1 MKSALKKVSLILAIC
16 FVAFHLYTAAFG
28 TMPGIA
34 QKSIHLGFLL
44 VIFYINA
51 MVDSEKRW
59 EQIFLGIM
67 ALFALGGCAYITI
80 LDENLQLRAG
90 IVYASDILFAI
101 LLIIAIFE
109 ACRRKMGN
117 PLVIITLV
125 FVAYAFLGKYIPG
138 FLNQPG
144 MTLKKFTSLV
154 YLTTDG
160 IFGSPL
166 YASASYVVLFV
177 LLGAIMSVSGIG
189 DYMTNLATSLFGHMR
204 GGPAKVAVVASGF
217 FGSISGSPTANVIGT
232 GTFTIPMM
240 KKNGFEPEFAAA
252 VEATASTGGA
262 IMPPIMGSTAFIM
275 AEMLGIPYTAVAKA
289 ALIPAI
295 LYFLAVLF
303 GVDIYAAKHGLKG
316 IPRSQLPKVR
326 SMLKQIYMLAPLIF
340 LIFCMAVFNMTIVR
354 SGLLTIIVTL
364 VLVEINPKTRM
375 TKEQWL
381 QIPVQTVK
389 SAVSVGIACAM
400 AGIISGV
407 IMGSGLGYRI
417 SSILTSVAG
426 TSMLLLLVLTMVV
439 SLIMGMGVPTTAAYL
454 VLASLVAPTMIQL
467 GIPPLAAHMFIF
479 YFGCISSITPPVALA
494 AYAGA
499 GLAGC
504 DPNKTGYKAFRLAFC
519 SFLMPYLF
527 VYNPVLL
534 MEGGVL
540 DILWSLVTALI
551 GAYLLASGFEGF
563 FFRWSLKWFE
573 RPLMI
578 LGAVMLIVPGMTLSC
593 YNAGGEFEGLPAE
606 QIMHVATHSGTGAT
620 VHVITSAKSD
630 INSIPDLAGTKFGV
644 TAGMMAGYLDDVLWA
659 YDMTTDDLGSVVNL
673 SLSDLC
679 TALQDGN
686 IDAFLYATP
695 APGTNF
701 TDLAMSFGI
710 KVVDIGQ
717 EAVDKLMAEKPW
729 YHTVVIPAGTYD
741 GCDEDITTFAQYTA
755 LCARADVPEET
766 VYNLVKTMMENAD
779 ALEAV
784 HKNAAG
790 TCPERGIEGALIPMH
805 PGAERYYK
813 EVGVLD

>member
-400 AGIISGV
+400 AGIISDV

-578 LGAVMLIVPGMTLSC
+578 LGAVMLIVPGM
-593 YNAGGEFEGLPAE
+593 
-606 QIMHVATHSGTGAT
+606 V
-620 VHVITSAKSD
+620 
-630 INSIPDLAGTKFGV
+630 
-644 TAGMMAGYLDDVLWA
+644 
-659 YDMTTDDLGSVVNL
+659 
-673 SLSDLC
+673 
-679 TALQDGN
+679 
-686 IDAFLYATP
+686 
-695 APGTNF
+695 
-701 TDLAMSFGI
+701 TDLVGI
-710 KVVDIGQ
+710 AIIVV
-717 EAVDKLMAEKPW
+717 EFVTEFMFKRSEKFVPV
-729 YHTVVIPAGTYD
+729 TVSQS
-741 GCDEDITTFAQYTA
+741 TT
-755 LCARADVPEET
+755 
-766 VYNLVKTMMENAD
+766 
-779 ALEAV
+779 
-784 HKNAAG
+784 
-790 TCPERGIEGALIPMH
+790 
-805 PGAERYYK
+805 
-813 EVGVLD
+813 

>member
-519 SFLMPYLF
+519 SFLLPYLF

-578 LGAVMLIVPGMTLSC
+578 LGAVMLIVPGM
-593 YNAGGEFEGLPAE
+593 
-606 QIMHVATHSGTGAT
+606 V
-620 VHVITSAKSD
+620 
-630 INSIPDLAGTKFGV
+630 
-644 TAGMMAGYLDDVLWA
+644 
-659 YDMTTDDLGSVVNL
+659 
-673 SLSDLC
+673 
-679 TALQDGN
+679 
-686 IDAFLYATP
+686 
-695 APGTNF
+695 
-701 TDLAMSFGI
+701 TDLVGI
-710 KVVDIGQ
+710 AIIVV
-717 EAVDKLMAEKPW
+717 EFVTEFMFKRSEKFVPV
-729 YHTVVIPAGTYD
+729 TVSQS
-741 GCDEDITTFAQYTA
+741 TT
-755 LCARADVPEET
+755 
-766 VYNLVKTMMENAD
+766 
-779 ALEAV
+779 
-784 HKNAAG
+784 
-790 TCPERGIEGALIPMH
+790 
-805 PGAERYYK
+805 
-813 EVGVLD
+813 

>member
-303 GVDIYAAKHGLKG
+303 GVDISAAKPGLKG

-578 LGAVMLIVPGMTLSC
+578 LGAVMLIVPGM
-593 YNAGGEFEGLPAE
+593 
-606 QIMHVATHSGTGAT
+606 V
-620 VHVITSAKSD
+620 
-630 INSIPDLAGTKFGV
+630 
-644 TAGMMAGYLDDVLWA
+644 
-659 YDMTTDDLGSVVNL
+659 
-673 SLSDLC
+673 
-679 TALQDGN
+679 
-686 IDAFLYATP
+686 
-695 APGTNF
+695 
-701 TDLAMSFGI
+701 TDLVGI
-710 KVVDIGQ
+710 AIIVV
-717 EAVDKLMAEKPW
+717 EFVTEFMFKRSEKFVPV
-729 YHTVVIPAGTYD
+729 TVSQS
-741 GCDEDITTFAQYTA
+741 TT
-755 LCARADVPEET
+755 
-766 VYNLVKTMMENAD
+766 
-779 ALEAV
+779 
-784 HKNAAG
+784 
-790 TCPERGIEGALIPMH
+790 
-805 PGAERYYK
+805 
-813 EVGVLD
+813 

>member
-204 GGPAKVAVVASGF
+204 GGPAKVAVVASGV
-217 FGSISGSPTANVIGT
+217 FGSISGSPPATVIGT
-232 GTFTIPMM
+232 GTFTNPMM

-578 LGAVMLIVPGMTLSC
+578 LGAVMLIVPGM
-593 YNAGGEFEGLPAE
+593 
-606 QIMHVATHSGTGAT
+606 V
-620 VHVITSAKSD
+620 
-630 INSIPDLAGTKFGV
+630 
-644 TAGMMAGYLDDVLWA
+644 
-659 YDMTTDDLGSVVNL
+659 
-673 SLSDLC
+673 
-679 TALQDGN
+679 
-686 IDAFLYATP
+686 
-695 APGTNF
+695 
-701 TDLAMSFGI
+701 TDLVGI
-710 KVVDIGQ
+710 AIIVV
-717 EAVDKLMAEKPW
+717 EFVTEFMFKRSEKFVPV
-729 YHTVVIPAGTYD
+729 TVSQS
-741 GCDEDITTFAQYTA
+741 TT
-755 LCARADVPEET
+755 
-766 VYNLVKTMMENAD
+766 
-779 ALEAV
+779 
-784 HKNAAG
+784 
-790 TCPERGIEGALIPMH
+790 
-805 PGAERYYK
+805 
-813 EVGVLD
+813 

>member
-578 LGAVMLIVPGMTLSC
+578 LGAVMLIVPGM
-593 YNAGGEFEGLPAE
+593 
-606 QIMHVATHSGTGAT
+606 V
-620 VHVITSAKSD
+620 
-630 INSIPDLAGTKFGV
+630 
-644 TAGMMAGYLDDVLWA
+644 
-659 YDMTTDDLGSVVNL
+659 
-673 SLSDLC
+673 
-679 TALQDGN
+679 
-686 IDAFLYATP
+686 
-695 APGTNF
+695 
-701 TDLAMSFGI
+701 TDLVGI
-710 KVVDIGQ
+710 AIIVV
-717 EAVDKLMAEKPW
+717 EFVTEFMFKRSEKFVPV
-729 YHTVVIPAGTYD
+729 TVSQP
-741 GCDEDITTFAQYTA
+741 TT
-755 LCARADVPEET
+755 
-766 VYNLVKTMMENAD
+766 
-779 ALEAV
+779 
-784 HKNAAG
+784 
-790 TCPERGIEGALIPMH
+790 
-805 PGAERYYK
+805 
-813 EVGVLD
+813 

>member
-80 LDENLQLRAG
+80 LDENLQLRSG

-578 LGAVMLIVPGMTLSC
+578 LGAVMLIVPGM
-593 YNAGGEFEGLPAE
+593 
-606 QIMHVATHSGTGAT
+606 V
-620 VHVITSAKSD
+620 
-630 INSIPDLAGTKFGV
+630 
-644 TAGMMAGYLDDVLWA
+644 
-659 YDMTTDDLGSVVNL
+659 
-673 SLSDLC
+673 
-679 TALQDGN
+679 
-686 IDAFLYATP
+686 
-695 APGTNF
+695 
-701 TDLAMSFGI
+701 TDLVGI
-710 KVVDIGQ
+710 AIIVV
-717 EAVDKLMAEKPW
+717 EFVTEFMFKRSEKFVPV
-729 YHTVVIPAGTYD
+729 TVSQS
-741 GCDEDITTFAQYTA
+741 TT
-755 LCARADVPEET
+755 
-766 VYNLVKTMMENAD
+766 
-779 ALEAV
+779 
-784 HKNAAG
+784 
-790 TCPERGIEGALIPMH
+790 
-805 PGAERYYK
+805 
-813 EVGVLD
+813 

>member
-166 YASASYVVLFV
+166 YASASYVVLVV
-177 LLGAIMSVSGIG
+177 LLGAIMSVAGSG

-303 GVDIYAAKHGLKG
+303 GVDLYAAKHGLKG

-578 LGAVMLIVPGMTLSC
+578 LGAVMLIVPGM
-593 YNAGGEFEGLPAE
+593 
-606 QIMHVATHSGTGAT
+606 V
-620 VHVITSAKSD
+620 
-630 INSIPDLAGTKFGV
+630 
-644 TAGMMAGYLDDVLWA
+644 
-659 YDMTTDDLGSVVNL
+659 
-673 SLSDLC
+673 
-679 TALQDGN
+679 
-686 IDAFLYATP
+686 
-695 APGTNF
+695 
-701 TDLAMSFGI
+701 TDLVGI
-710 KVVDIGQ
+710 AIIVV
-717 EAVDKLMAEKPW
+717 EFVTEFMFKRSEKFVPV
-729 YHTVVIPAGTYD
+729 TVSQS
-741 GCDEDITTFAQYTA
+741 TT
-755 LCARADVPEET
+755 
-766 VYNLVKTMMENAD
+766 
-779 ALEAV
+779 
-784 HKNAAG
+784 
-790 TCPERGIEGALIPMH
+790 
-805 PGAERYYK
+805 
-813 EVGVLD
+813 

>member
-138 FLNQPG
+138 FLNQHG

-578 LGAVMLIVPGMTLSC
+578 LGAVMLIVPGM
-593 YNAGGEFEGLPAE
+593 
-606 QIMHVATHSGTGAT
+606 V
-620 VHVITSAKSD
+620 
-630 INSIPDLAGTKFGV
+630 
-644 TAGMMAGYLDDVLWA
+644 
-659 YDMTTDDLGSVVNL
+659 
-673 SLSDLC
+673 
-679 TALQDGN
+679 
-686 IDAFLYATP
+686 
-695 APGTNF
+695 
-701 TDLAMSFGI
+701 TDLVGI
-710 KVVDIGQ
+710 AIIVV
-717 EAVDKLMAEKPW
+717 EFVTEFMFKRSEKFVPV
-729 YHTVVIPAGTYD
+729 TVSQS
-741 GCDEDITTFAQYTA
+741 TT
-755 LCARADVPEET
+755 
-766 VYNLVKTMMENAD
+766 
-779 ALEAV
+779 
-784 HKNAAG
+784 
-790 TCPERGIEGALIPMH
+790 
-805 PGAERYYK
+805 
-813 EVGVLD
+813 

>member
-316 IPRSQLPKVR
+316 IPRSQLPKVP

-578 LGAVMLIVPGMTLSC
+578 LGAVMLIVPGM
-593 YNAGGEFEGLPAE
+593 
-606 QIMHVATHSGTGAT
+606 V
-620 VHVITSAKSD
+620 
-630 INSIPDLAGTKFGV
+630 
-644 TAGMMAGYLDDVLWA
+644 
-659 YDMTTDDLGSVVNL
+659 
-673 SLSDLC
+673 
-679 TALQDGN
+679 
-686 IDAFLYATP
+686 
-695 APGTNF
+695 
-701 TDLAMSFGI
+701 TDLVGI
-710 KVVDIGQ
+710 AIIVV
-717 EAVDKLMAEKPW
+717 EFVTEFMFKRSEKFVPV
-729 YHTVVIPAGTYD
+729 TVSQS
-741 GCDEDITTFAQYTA
+741 TT
-755 LCARADVPEET
+755 
-766 VYNLVKTMMENAD
+766 
-779 ALEAV
+779 
-784 HKNAAG
+784 
-790 TCPERGIEGALIPMH
+790 
-805 PGAERYYK
+805 
-813 EVGVLD
+813 

>member
-240 KKNGFEPEFAAA
+240 KKNGFEPDFAAA

-340 LIFCMAVFNMTIVR
+340 LIFCMAVFNMTIMR

-578 LGAVMLIVPGMTLSC
+578 LGAVMLIVPGM
-593 YNAGGEFEGLPAE
+593 
-606 QIMHVATHSGTGAT
+606 V
-620 VHVITSAKSD
+620 
-630 INSIPDLAGTKFGV
+630 
-644 TAGMMAGYLDDVLWA
+644 
-659 YDMTTDDLGSVVNL
+659 
-673 SLSDLC
+673 
-679 TALQDGN
+679 
-686 IDAFLYATP
+686 
-695 APGTNF
+695 
-701 TDLAMSFGI
+701 TDLVGI
-710 KVVDIGQ
+710 AIIVV
-717 EAVDKLMAEKPW
+717 EFVTEFMFKRSEKFVPV
-729 YHTVVIPAGTYD
+729 TVSQS
-741 GCDEDITTFAQYTA
+741 TT
-755 LCARADVPEET
+755 
-766 VYNLVKTMMENAD
+766 
-779 ALEAV
+779 
-784 HKNAAG
+784 
-790 TCPERGIEGALIPMH
+790 
-805 PGAERYYK
+805 
-813 EVGVLD
+813 

>member
-316 IPRSQLPKVR
+316 IPRSHLPKVR

-578 LGAVMLIVPGMTLSC
+578 LGAVMLIVPGM
-593 YNAGGEFEGLPAE
+593 
-606 QIMHVATHSGTGAT
+606 V
-620 VHVITSAKSD
+620 
-630 INSIPDLAGTKFGV
+630 
-644 TAGMMAGYLDDVLWA
+644 
-659 YDMTTDDLGSVVNL
+659 
-673 SLSDLC
+673 
-679 TALQDGN
+679 
-686 IDAFLYATP
+686 
-695 APGTNF
+695 
-701 TDLAMSFGI
+701 TDLVGI
-710 KVVDIGQ
+710 AIIVV
-717 EAVDKLMAEKPW
+717 EFVTEFMFKRSEKFVPV
-729 YHTVVIPAGTYD
+729 TVSQS
-741 GCDEDITTFAQYTA
+741 TT
-755 LCARADVPEET
+755 
-766 VYNLVKTMMENAD
+766 
-779 ALEAV
+779 
-784 HKNAAG
+784 
-790 TCPERGIEGALIPMH
+790 
-805 PGAERYYK
+805 
-813 EVGVLD
+813 

>member
-354 SGLLTIIVTL
+354 SGRLTIIVTL

-578 LGAVMLIVPGMTLSC
+578 LGAVMLIVPGM
-593 YNAGGEFEGLPAE
+593 
-606 QIMHVATHSGTGAT
+606 V
-620 VHVITSAKSD
+620 
-630 INSIPDLAGTKFGV
+630 
-644 TAGMMAGYLDDVLWA
+644 
-659 YDMTTDDLGSVVNL
+659 
-673 SLSDLC
+673 
-679 TALQDGN
+679 
-686 IDAFLYATP
+686 
-695 APGTNF
+695 
-701 TDLAMSFGI
+701 TDLVGI
-710 KVVDIGQ
+710 AIIVV
-717 EAVDKLMAEKPW
+717 EFVTEFMFKRSEKFVPV
-729 YHTVVIPAGTYD
+729 TVSQS
-741 GCDEDITTFAQYTA
+741 TT
-755 LCARADVPEET
+755 
-766 VYNLVKTMMENAD
+766 
-779 ALEAV
+779 
-784 HKNAAG
+784 
-790 TCPERGIEGALIPMH
+790 
-805 PGAERYYK
+805 
-813 EVGVLD
+813 

>member
-117 PLVIITLV
+117 PLLIITLV

-540 DILWSLVTALI
+540 DILWSLVTALV

-578 LGAVMLIVPGMTLSC
+578 LGAVMLIVPGM
-593 YNAGGEFEGLPAE
+593 
-606 QIMHVATHSGTGAT
+606 V
-620 VHVITSAKSD
+620 
-630 INSIPDLAGTKFGV
+630 
-644 TAGMMAGYLDDVLWA
+644 
-659 YDMTTDDLGSVVNL
+659 
-673 SLSDLC
+673 
-679 TALQDGN
+679 
-686 IDAFLYATP
+686 
-695 APGTNF
+695 
-701 TDLAMSFGI
+701 TDLVGI
-710 KVVDIGQ
+710 AIIVV
-717 EAVDKLMAEKPW
+717 EFVTEFMFKRSEKFVPV
-729 YHTVVIPAGTYD
+729 TVSQS
-741 GCDEDITTFAQYTA
+741 TT
-755 LCARADVPEET
+755 
-766 VYNLVKTMMENAD
+766 
-779 ALEAV
+779 
-784 HKNAAG
+784 
-790 TCPERGIEGALIPMH
+790 
-805 PGAERYYK
+805 
-813 EVGVLD
+813 

>member
-340 LIFCMAVFNMTIVR
+340 QIFCMAVFNMTIVR

-578 LGAVMLIVPGMTLSC
+578 LGAVMLIVPGM
-593 YNAGGEFEGLPAE
+593 
-606 QIMHVATHSGTGAT
+606 V
-620 VHVITSAKSD
+620 
-630 INSIPDLAGTKFGV
+630 
-644 TAGMMAGYLDDVLWA
+644 
-659 YDMTTDDLGSVVNL
+659 
-673 SLSDLC
+673 
-679 TALQDGN
+679 
-686 IDAFLYATP
+686 
-695 APGTNF
+695 
-701 TDLAMSFGI
+701 TDLVGI
-710 KVVDIGQ
+710 AIIVV
-717 EAVDKLMAEKPW
+717 EFVTEFMFKRSEKFVPV
-729 YHTVVIPAGTYD
+729 TVSQS
-741 GCDEDITTFAQYTA
+741 TT
-755 LCARADVPEET
+755 
-766 VYNLVKTMMENAD
+766 
-779 ALEAV
+779 
-784 HKNAAG
+784 
-790 TCPERGIEGALIPMH
+790 
-805 PGAERYYK
+805 
-813 EVGVLD
+813 

>member
-154 YLTTDG
+154 YLTTDC

-578 LGAVMLIVPGMTLSC
+578 LGAVMLIVPGM
-593 YNAGGEFEGLPAE
+593 
-606 QIMHVATHSGTGAT
+606 V
-620 VHVITSAKSD
+620 
-630 INSIPDLAGTKFGV
+630 
-644 TAGMMAGYLDDVLWA
+644 
-659 YDMTTDDLGSVVNL
+659 
-673 SLSDLC
+673 
-679 TALQDGN
+679 
-686 IDAFLYATP
+686 
-695 APGTNF
+695 
-701 TDLAMSFGI
+701 TDLVGI
-710 KVVDIGQ
+710 AIIVV
-717 EAVDKLMAEKPW
+717 EFVTEFMFKRSEKFVPV
-729 YHTVVIPAGTYD
+729 TVSQS
-741 GCDEDITTFAQYTA
+741 TT
-755 LCARADVPEET
+755 
-766 VYNLVKTMMENAD
+766 
-779 ALEAV
+779 
-784 HKNAAG
+784 
-790 TCPERGIEGALIPMH
+790 
-805 PGAERYYK
+805 
-813 EVGVLD
+813 

>member
-289 ALIPAI
+289 APIPAI

-563 FFRWSLKWFE
+563 FFRWSLEWFE

-578 LGAVMLIVPGMTLSC
+578 LGAVMLIVPGM
-593 YNAGGEFEGLPAE
+593 
-606 QIMHVATHSGTGAT
+606 V
-620 VHVITSAKSD
+620 
-630 INSIPDLAGTKFGV
+630 
-644 TAGMMAGYLDDVLWA
+644 
-659 YDMTTDDLGSVVNL
+659 
-673 SLSDLC
+673 
-679 TALQDGN
+679 
-686 IDAFLYATP
+686 
-695 APGTNF
+695 
-701 TDLAMSFGI
+701 TDLVGI
-710 KVVDIGQ
+710 AIIVV
-717 EAVDKLMAEKPW
+717 EFVTEFMFKRSEKFVPV
-729 YHTVVIPAGTYD
+729 TVSQS
-741 GCDEDITTFAQYTA
+741 TT
-755 LCARADVPEET
+755 
-766 VYNLVKTMMENAD
+766 
-779 ALEAV
+779 
-784 HKNAAG
+784 
-790 TCPERGIEGALIPMH
+790 
-805 PGAERYYK
+805 
-813 EVGVLD
+813 

>member
-467 GIPPLAAHMFIF
+467 GLPPLAAHMFIF

-578 LGAVMLIVPGMTLSC
+578 LGAVMLIVPGM
-593 YNAGGEFEGLPAE
+593 
-606 QIMHVATHSGTGAT
+606 V
-620 VHVITSAKSD
+620 
-630 INSIPDLAGTKFGV
+630 
-644 TAGMMAGYLDDVLWA
+644 
-659 YDMTTDDLGSVVNL
+659 
-673 SLSDLC
+673 
-679 TALQDGN
+679 
-686 IDAFLYATP
+686 
-695 APGTNF
+695 
-701 TDLAMSFGI
+701 TDLVGI
-710 KVVDIGQ
+710 AIIVV
-717 EAVDKLMAEKPW
+717 EFVTEFMFKRSEKFVPV
-729 YHTVVIPAGTYD
+729 TVSQS
-741 GCDEDITTFAQYTA
+741 TT
-755 LCARADVPEET
+755 
-766 VYNLVKTMMENAD
+766 
-779 ALEAV
+779 
-784 HKNAAG
+784 
-790 TCPERGIEGALIPMH
+790 
-805 PGAERYYK
+805 
-813 EVGVLD
+813 

>member
-125 FVAYAFLGKYIPG
+125 FVAYAFLSKYIPG

-578 LGAVMLIVPGMTLSC
+578 LGAVMLIVPGM
-593 YNAGGEFEGLPAE
+593 
-606 QIMHVATHSGTGAT
+606 V
-620 VHVITSAKSD
+620 
-630 INSIPDLAGTKFGV
+630 
-644 TAGMMAGYLDDVLWA
+644 
-659 YDMTTDDLGSVVNL
+659 
-673 SLSDLC
+673 
-679 TALQDGN
+679 
-686 IDAFLYATP
+686 
-695 APGTNF
+695 
-701 TDLAMSFGI
+701 TDLVGI
-710 KVVDIGQ
+710 AIIVV
-717 EAVDKLMAEKPW
+717 EFVTEFMFKRSEKFVPV
-729 YHTVVIPAGTYD
+729 TVSQS
-741 GCDEDITTFAQYTA
+741 TT
-755 LCARADVPEET
+755 
-766 VYNLVKTMMENAD
+766 
-779 ALEAV
+779 
-784 HKNAAG
+784 
-790 TCPERGIEGALIPMH
+790 
-805 PGAERYYK
+805 
-813 EVGVLD
+813 

>member
-467 GIPPLAAHMFIF
+467 GITPLAAHMFIF

-578 LGAVMLIVPGMTLSC
+578 LGAVMLIVPGM
-593 YNAGGEFEGLPAE
+593 
-606 QIMHVATHSGTGAT
+606 V
-620 VHVITSAKSD
+620 
-630 INSIPDLAGTKFGV
+630 
-644 TAGMMAGYLDDVLWA
+644 
-659 YDMTTDDLGSVVNL
+659 
-673 SLSDLC
+673 
-679 TALQDGN
+679 
-686 IDAFLYATP
+686 
-695 APGTNF
+695 
-701 TDLAMSFGI
+701 TDLVGI
-710 KVVDIGQ
+710 AIIVV
-717 EAVDKLMAEKPW
+717 EFVTEFMFKRSEKFVPV
-729 YHTVVIPAGTYD
+729 TVSQS
-741 GCDEDITTFAQYTA
+741 TT
-755 LCARADVPEET
+755 
-766 VYNLVKTMMENAD
+766 
-779 ALEAV
+779 
-784 HKNAAG
+784 
-790 TCPERGIEGALIPMH
+790 
-805 PGAERYYK
+805 
-813 EVGVLD
+813 

>member
-189 DYMTNLATSLFGHMR
+189 YYMTNLATSLFGHMR

-578 LGAVMLIVPGMTLSC
+578 LGAVMLIVPGM
-593 YNAGGEFEGLPAE
+593 
-606 QIMHVATHSGTGAT
+606 V
-620 VHVITSAKSD
+620 
-630 INSIPDLAGTKFGV
+630 
-644 TAGMMAGYLDDVLWA
+644 
-659 YDMTTDDLGSVVNL
+659 
-673 SLSDLC
+673 
-679 TALQDGN
+679 
-686 IDAFLYATP
+686 
-695 APGTNF
+695 
-701 TDLAMSFGI
+701 TDLVGI
-710 KVVDIGQ
+710 AIIVV
-717 EAVDKLMAEKPW
+717 EFVTEFMFKRSEKFVPV
-729 YHTVVIPAGTYD
+729 TVSQS
-741 GCDEDITTFAQYTA
+741 TT
-755 LCARADVPEET
+755 
-766 VYNLVKTMMENAD
+766 
-779 ALEAV
+779 
-784 HKNAAG
+784 
-790 TCPERGIEGALIPMH
+790 
-805 PGAERYYK
+805 
-813 EVGVLD
+813 

>member
-417 SSILTSVAG
+417 SSILTSVVG

-578 LGAVMLIVPGMTLSC
+578 LGAVMLIVPGM
-593 YNAGGEFEGLPAE
+593 
-606 QIMHVATHSGTGAT
+606 V
-620 VHVITSAKSD
+620 
-630 INSIPDLAGTKFGV
+630 
-644 TAGMMAGYLDDVLWA
+644 
-659 YDMTTDDLGSVVNL
+659 
-673 SLSDLC
+673 
-679 TALQDGN
+679 
-686 IDAFLYATP
+686 
-695 APGTNF
+695 
-701 TDLAMSFGI
+701 TDLVGI
-710 KVVDIGQ
+710 AIIVV
-717 EAVDKLMAEKPW
+717 EFVTEFMFKRSEKFVPV
-729 YHTVVIPAGTYD
+729 TVSQS
-741 GCDEDITTFAQYTA
+741 TT
-755 LCARADVPEET
+755 
-766 VYNLVKTMMENAD
+766 
-779 ALEAV
+779 
-784 HKNAAG
+784 
-790 TCPERGIEGALIPMH
+790 
-805 PGAERYYK
+805 
-813 EVGVLD
+813 

>member
-240 KKNGFEPEFAAA
+240 KKNGFEPDFAAA

-364 VLVEINPKTRM
+364 VLVELNPKTRM

-578 LGAVMLIVPGMTLSC
+578 LGAVMLIVPGM
-593 YNAGGEFEGLPAE
+593 
-606 QIMHVATHSGTGAT
+606 V
-620 VHVITSAKSD
+620 
-630 INSIPDLAGTKFGV
+630 
-644 TAGMMAGYLDDVLWA
+644 
-659 YDMTTDDLGSVVNL
+659 
-673 SLSDLC
+673 
-679 TALQDGN
+679 
-686 IDAFLYATP
+686 
-695 APGTNF
+695 
-701 TDLAMSFGI
+701 TDLVGI
-710 KVVDIGQ
+710 AIIVV
-717 EAVDKLMAEKPW
+717 EFVTEFMFKRSEKFVPV
-729 YHTVVIPAGTYD
+729 TVSQS
-741 GCDEDITTFAQYTA
+741 TT
-755 LCARADVPEET
+755 
-766 VYNLVKTMMENAD
+766 
-779 ALEAV
+779 
-784 HKNAAG
+784 
-790 TCPERGIEGALIPMH
+790 
-805 PGAERYYK
+805 
-813 EVGVLD
+813 

>member
-189 DYMTNLATSLFGHMR
+189 DYMTNLASSLFGHMR

-578 LGAVMLIVPGMTLSC
+578 LGAVMLIVPGM
-593 YNAGGEFEGLPAE
+593 
-606 QIMHVATHSGTGAT
+606 V
-620 VHVITSAKSD
+620 
-630 INSIPDLAGTKFGV
+630 
-644 TAGMMAGYLDDVLWA
+644 
-659 YDMTTDDLGSVVNL
+659 
-673 SLSDLC
+673 
-679 TALQDGN
+679 
-686 IDAFLYATP
+686 
-695 APGTNF
+695 
-701 TDLAMSFGI
+701 TDLVGI
-710 KVVDIGQ
+710 AIIVV
-717 EAVDKLMAEKPW
+717 EFVTEFMFKRSEKFVPV
-729 YHTVVIPAGTYD
+729 TVSQS
-741 GCDEDITTFAQYTA
+741 TT
-755 LCARADVPEET
+755 
-766 VYNLVKTMMENAD
+766 
-779 ALEAV
+779 
-784 HKNAAG
+784 
-790 TCPERGIEGALIPMH
+790 
-805 PGAERYYK
+805 
-813 EVGVLD
+813 

>member
-303 GVDIYAAKHGLKG
+303 GGDIYAAKHGLKG

-578 LGAVMLIVPGMTLSC
+578 LGAVMLIVPGM
-593 YNAGGEFEGLPAE
+593 
-606 QIMHVATHSGTGAT
+606 V
-620 VHVITSAKSD
+620 
-630 INSIPDLAGTKFGV
+630 
-644 TAGMMAGYLDDVLWA
+644 
-659 YDMTTDDLGSVVNL
+659 
-673 SLSDLC
+673 
-679 TALQDGN
+679 
-686 IDAFLYATP
+686 
-695 APGTNF
+695 
-701 TDLAMSFGI
+701 TDLVGI
-710 KVVDIGQ
+710 AIIVV
-717 EAVDKLMAEKPW
+717 EFVTEFMFKRSEKFVPV
-729 YHTVVIPAGTYD
+729 TVSQS
-741 GCDEDITTFAQYTA
+741 TT
-755 LCARADVPEET
+755 
-766 VYNLVKTMMENAD
+766 
-779 ALEAV
+779 
-784 HKNAAG
+784 
-790 TCPERGIEGALIPMH
+790 
-805 PGAERYYK
+805 
-813 EVGVLD
+813 

>member
-417 SSILTSVAG
+417 SSILSSVAG

-578 LGAVMLIVPGMTLSC
+578 LGAVMLIVPGM
-593 YNAGGEFEGLPAE
+593 
-606 QIMHVATHSGTGAT
+606 V
-620 VHVITSAKSD
+620 
-630 INSIPDLAGTKFGV
+630 
-644 TAGMMAGYLDDVLWA
+644 
-659 YDMTTDDLGSVVNL
+659 
-673 SLSDLC
+673 
-679 TALQDGN
+679 
-686 IDAFLYATP
+686 
-695 APGTNF
+695 
-701 TDLAMSFGI
+701 TDLVGI
-710 KVVDIGQ
+710 AIIVV
-717 EAVDKLMAEKPW
+717 EFVTEFMFKRSEKFVPV
-729 YHTVVIPAGTYD
+729 TVSQS
-741 GCDEDITTFAQYTA
+741 TT
-755 LCARADVPEET
+755 
-766 VYNLVKTMMENAD
+766 
-779 ALEAV
+779 
-784 HKNAAG
+784 
-790 TCPERGIEGALIPMH
+790 
-805 PGAERYYK
+805 
-813 EVGVLD
+813 

>member
-454 VLASLVAPTMIQL
+454 VLAFLVAPTMIQL

-578 LGAVMLIVPGMTLSC
+578 LGAVMLIVPGM
-593 YNAGGEFEGLPAE
+593 
-606 QIMHVATHSGTGAT
+606 V
-620 VHVITSAKSD
+620 
-630 INSIPDLAGTKFGV
+630 
-644 TAGMMAGYLDDVLWA
+644 
-659 YDMTTDDLGSVVNL
+659 
-673 SLSDLC
+673 
-679 TALQDGN
+679 
-686 IDAFLYATP
+686 
-695 APGTNF
+695 
-701 TDLAMSFGI
+701 TDLVGI
-710 KVVDIGQ
+710 AIIVV
-717 EAVDKLMAEKPW
+717 EFVTEFMFKRSEKFVPV
-729 YHTVVIPAGTYD
+729 TVSQS
-741 GCDEDITTFAQYTA
+741 TT
-755 LCARADVPEET
+755 
-766 VYNLVKTMMENAD
+766 
-779 ALEAV
+779 
-784 HKNAAG
+784 
-790 TCPERGIEGALIPMH
+790 
-805 PGAERYYK
+805 
-813 EVGVLD
+813 

>member
-417 SSILTSVAG
+417 SCILTSVAG

-578 LGAVMLIVPGMTLSC
+578 LGAVMLIVPGM
-593 YNAGGEFEGLPAE
+593 
-606 QIMHVATHSGTGAT
+606 V
-620 VHVITSAKSD
+620 
-630 INSIPDLAGTKFGV
+630 
-644 TAGMMAGYLDDVLWA
+644 
-659 YDMTTDDLGSVVNL
+659 
-673 SLSDLC
+673 
-679 TALQDGN
+679 
-686 IDAFLYATP
+686 
-695 APGTNF
+695 
-701 TDLAMSFGI
+701 TDLVGI
-710 KVVDIGQ
+710 AIIVV
-717 EAVDKLMAEKPW
+717 EFVTEFMFKRSEKFVPV
-729 YHTVVIPAGTYD
+729 TVSQS
-741 GCDEDITTFAQYTA
+741 TT
-755 LCARADVPEET
+755 
-766 VYNLVKTMMENAD
+766 
-779 ALEAV
+779 
-784 HKNAAG
+784 
-790 TCPERGIEGALIPMH
+790 
-805 PGAERYYK
+805 
-813 EVGVLD
+813 

>member
-204 GGPAKVAVVASGF
+204 GGPAK
-217 FGSISGSPTANVIGT
+217 VIGT

-578 LGAVMLIVPGMTLSC
+578 LGAVMLIVPGM
-593 YNAGGEFEGLPAE
+593 
-606 QIMHVATHSGTGAT
+606 V
-620 VHVITSAKSD
+620 
-630 INSIPDLAGTKFGV
+630 
-644 TAGMMAGYLDDVLWA
+644 
-659 YDMTTDDLGSVVNL
+659 
-673 SLSDLC
+673 
-679 TALQDGN
+679 
-686 IDAFLYATP
+686 
-695 APGTNF
+695 
-701 TDLAMSFGI
+701 TDLVGI
-710 KVVDIGQ
+710 AIIVV
-717 EAVDKLMAEKPW
+717 EFVTEFMFKRSEKFVPV
-729 YHTVVIPAGTYD
+729 TVSQS
-741 GCDEDITTFAQYTA
+741 TT
-755 LCARADVPEET
+755 
-766 VYNLVKTMMENAD
+766 
-779 ALEAV
+779 
-784 HKNAAG
+784 
-790 TCPERGIEGALIPMH
+790 
-805 PGAERYYK
+805 
-813 EVGVLD
+813 

>member
-240 KKNGFEPEFAAA
+240 KKNGFEPDFAAA

-578 LGAVMLIVPGMTLSC
+578 LGAVMLIVPGM
-593 YNAGGEFEGLPAE
+593 
-606 QIMHVATHSGTGAT
+606 V
-620 VHVITSAKSD
+620 
-630 INSIPDLAGTKFGV
+630 
-644 TAGMMAGYLDDVLWA
+644 
-659 YDMTTDDLGSVVNL
+659 
-673 SLSDLC
+673 
-679 TALQDGN
+679 
-686 IDAFLYATP
+686 
-695 APGTNF
+695 
-701 TDLAMSFGI
+701 TDLVGI
-710 KVVDIGQ
+710 AIIVV
-717 EAVDKLMAEKPW
+717 EFVTEFMFKRSEKFVPV
-729 YHTVVIPAGTYD
+729 TVSQS
-741 GCDEDITTFAQYTA
+741 TTRHF
-755 LCARADVPEET
+755 P
-766 VYNLVKTMMENAD
+766 
-779 ALEAV
+779 
-784 HKNAAG
+784 
-790 TCPERGIEGALIPMH
+790 
-805 PGAERYYK
+805 PGECHWREK
-813 EVGVLD
+813 EKEISL

>member
-316 IPRSQLPKVR
+316 IPRSQLAKVR

-578 LGAVMLIVPGMTLSC
+578 LGAVMLIVPGM
-593 YNAGGEFEGLPAE
+593 
-606 QIMHVATHSGTGAT
+606 V
-620 VHVITSAKSD
+620 
-630 INSIPDLAGTKFGV
+630 
-644 TAGMMAGYLDDVLWA
+644 
-659 YDMTTDDLGSVVNL
+659 
-673 SLSDLC
+673 
-679 TALQDGN
+679 
-686 IDAFLYATP
+686 
-695 APGTNF
+695 
-701 TDLAMSFGI
+701 TDLVGI
-710 KVVDIGQ
+710 AIIVV
-717 EAVDKLMAEKPW
+717 EFVTEFMFKRSEKFVPV
-729 YHTVVIPAGTYD
+729 TVSQS
-741 GCDEDITTFAQYTA
+741 TT
-755 LCARADVPEET
+755 
-766 VYNLVKTMMENAD
+766 
-779 ALEAV
+779 
-784 HKNAAG
+784 
-790 TCPERGIEGALIPMH
+790 
-805 PGAERYYK
+805 
-813 EVGVLD
+813 

>member
-454 VLASLVAPTMIQL
+454 VLASLVAPTMIQV
-467 GIPPLAAHMFIF
+467 GIPPLAAPRFIF

-578 LGAVMLIVPGMTLSC
+578 LGAVMLIVPGM
-593 YNAGGEFEGLPAE
+593 
-606 QIMHVATHSGTGAT
+606 V
-620 VHVITSAKSD
+620 
-630 INSIPDLAGTKFGV
+630 
-644 TAGMMAGYLDDVLWA
+644 
-659 YDMTTDDLGSVVNL
+659 
-673 SLSDLC
+673 
-679 TALQDGN
+679 
-686 IDAFLYATP
+686 
-695 APGTNF
+695 
-701 TDLAMSFGI
+701 TDLVGI
-710 KVVDIGQ
+710 AIIVV
-717 EAVDKLMAEKPW
+717 EFVTEFMFKRSEKFVPV
-729 YHTVVIPAGTYD
+729 TVSQS
-741 GCDEDITTFAQYTA
+741 TT
-755 LCARADVPEET
+755 
-766 VYNLVKTMMENAD
+766 
-779 ALEAV
+779 
-784 HKNAAG
+784 
-790 TCPERGIEGALIPMH
+790 
-805 PGAERYYK
+805 
-813 EVGVLD
+813 

>member
-326 SMLKQIYMLAPLIF
+326 SMLKQIYMHAPLIF

-578 LGAVMLIVPGMTLSC
+578 LGAVMLIVPGM
-593 YNAGGEFEGLPAE
+593 
-606 QIMHVATHSGTGAT
+606 V
-620 VHVITSAKSD
+620 
-630 INSIPDLAGTKFGV
+630 
-644 TAGMMAGYLDDVLWA
+644 
-659 YDMTTDDLGSVVNL
+659 
-673 SLSDLC
+673 
-679 TALQDGN
+679 
-686 IDAFLYATP
+686 
-695 APGTNF
+695 
-701 TDLAMSFGI
+701 TDLVGI
-710 KVVDIGQ
+710 AIIVV
-717 EAVDKLMAEKPW
+717 EFVTEFMFKRSEKFVPV
-729 YHTVVIPAGTYD
+729 TVSQS
-741 GCDEDITTFAQYTA
+741 TT
-755 LCARADVPEET
+755 
-766 VYNLVKTMMENAD
+766 
-779 ALEAV
+779 
-784 HKNAAG
+784 
-790 TCPERGIEGALIPMH
+790 
-805 PGAERYYK
+805 
-813 EVGVLD
+813 

>member
-439 SLIMGMGVPTTAAYL
+439 SLIMGMGVPPTAAYL

-578 LGAVMLIVPGMTLSC
+578 LGAVMLIVPGM
-593 YNAGGEFEGLPAE
+593 
-606 QIMHVATHSGTGAT
+606 V
-620 VHVITSAKSD
+620 
-630 INSIPDLAGTKFGV
+630 
-644 TAGMMAGYLDDVLWA
+644 
-659 YDMTTDDLGSVVNL
+659 
-673 SLSDLC
+673 
-679 TALQDGN
+679 
-686 IDAFLYATP
+686 
-695 APGTNF
+695 
-701 TDLAMSFGI
+701 TDLVGI
-710 KVVDIGQ
+710 AIIVV
-717 EAVDKLMAEKPW
+717 EFVTEFMFKRSEKFVPV
-729 YHTVVIPAGTYD
+729 TVSQS
-741 GCDEDITTFAQYTA
+741 TT
-755 LCARADVPEET
+755 
-766 VYNLVKTMMENAD
+766 
-779 ALEAV
+779 
-784 HKNAAG
+784 
-790 TCPERGIEGALIPMH
+790 
-805 PGAERYYK
+805 
-813 EVGVLD
+813 

>member
-340 LIFCMAVFNMTIVR
+340 LIFCMSVFNMTIVR

-578 LGAVMLIVPGMTLSC
+578 LGAVMLIVPGM
-593 YNAGGEFEGLPAE
+593 
-606 QIMHVATHSGTGAT
+606 V
-620 VHVITSAKSD
+620 
-630 INSIPDLAGTKFGV
+630 
-644 TAGMMAGYLDDVLWA
+644 
-659 YDMTTDDLGSVVNL
+659 
-673 SLSDLC
+673 
-679 TALQDGN
+679 
-686 IDAFLYATP
+686 
-695 APGTNF
+695 
-701 TDLAMSFGI
+701 TDLVGI
-710 KVVDIGQ
+710 AIIVV
-717 EAVDKLMAEKPW
+717 EFVTEFMFKRSEKFVPV
-729 YHTVVIPAGTYD
+729 TVSQS
-741 GCDEDITTFAQYTA
+741 TT
-755 LCARADVPEET
+755 
-766 VYNLVKTMMENAD
+766 
-779 ALEAV
+779 
-784 HKNAAG
+784 
-790 TCPERGIEGALIPMH
+790 
-805 PGAERYYK
+805 
-813 EVGVLD
+813 